1 MREGESL
8 KGTER
13 ILGDVVISA
22 ETAVKQARR
31 YKKKV
36 DDEIRLYLAHGILH
50 LAGYDDTTARLRKK
64 MCRLQEEILEK

>member
-1 MREGESL
+1 
-8 KGTER
+8 
-13 ILGDVVISA
+13 
-22 ETAVKQARR
+22 
-31 YKKKV
+31 V